1 MYSVTPAQ
9 YLSPSVLTPLAD
21 NPRKITR
28 KDLNILAD
36 SIRENGY
43 YPHRPLALEQQGSQ
57 LVVLDGNQR
66 LKAFKR
72 LRLKMVPCVIYS
84 NLTDAERAEIIL
96 RGNINNGTWDADML
110 SLDPQFAQ
118 MDLAAMGLQ
127 IDLPALDTPSQPAT
141 DPRETRDTDSTAEE
155 HEAMPYTAGDMDF
168 YRRMQ
173 GDFLYDSDNEYNIPN
188 LLLSPDTMPDHLL
201 LPLAPWGAESRNK
214 HGISTY
220 HFYVEDY
227 RFERLFKDPMKL
239 LQSGCKHIV
248 EPNCSIHDQTPVAM
262 ALFLIYKKRY
272 LARYLQECG
281 IKVWVDLNVSSHFA
295 RYNRLGIPHGYNAF
309 FTRGTGGRVE
319 RLQFDLRQAQEISG
333 LEHPN
338 MVVYAGGDDI
348 RRFCQAHRLLYLNE
362 YMTAKE
368 K

>member
-1 MYSVTPAQ
+1 MYSVTPTQ

-28 KDLNILAD
+28 KDLNILAE

-43 YPHRPLALEQQGSQ
+43 YPHRPLALEQQGAQ

-66 LKAFKR
+66 LKACKR
-72 LRLKMVPCVIYS
+72 LHLKMVPCVIYS

-96 RGNINNGTWDADML
+96 RGNINNGTWDTDML

-127 IDLPALDTPSQPAT
+127 IDLPAIGTSETPDQPAT
-141 DPRETRDTDSTAEE
+141 DPRETRDTDDPVPDTEQVE
-155 HEAMPYTAGDMDF
+155 DF
-168 YRRMQ
+168 DYCKRMS
-173 GDFLYDSDNEYNIPN
+173 GDFLYDSDNEFDIPN
-188 LLLSPDTMPDHLL
+188 LLISPDTMPDHLL
-201 LPLAPWGAESRNK
+201 LPLAPWGSESRNK

-239 LQSGCKHIV
+239 LQSGCKQIV

-262 ALFLIYKKRY
+262 ALFRIYKKRY

-295 RYNRLGIPHGYNAF
+295 RYNRIGIPHGYNAF

-319 RLQFDLRQAQEISG
+319 RLEFDLRQAQEISG

-348 RRFCQAHRLLYLNE
+348 RQFCQAHRLLYLNE

>member
-1 MYSVTPAQ
+1 MYSVTPTQ

-28 KDLNILAD
+28 KDLNILAE

-57 LVVLDGNQR
+57 FVVLDGNQR
-66 LKAFKR
+66 LKVCKR
-72 LRLKMVPCVIYS
+72 LKLQAVPCVVYS
-84 NLTDAERAEIIL
+84 NLSDEERAEIIL

-127 IDLPALDTPSQPAT
+127 IDMPTVETPDQPAT

-155 HEAMPYTAGDMDF
+155 PETIPDNAGDADF
-168 YRRMQ
+168 YRRMS

-188 LLLSPDTMPDHLL
+188 LLLSPDTMPDHLE

-227 RFERLFKDPMKL
+227 RFERLFKDPMRL
-239 LQSGCKHIV
+239 LLSGCKYIV

-281 IKVWVDLNVSSHFA
+281 IKVWVDMNVSSHFA
-295 RYNRLGIPHGYNAF
+295 RYNRMGVPHGYNAF
-309 FTRGTGGRVE
+309 FTRGTSGGVE
-319 RLQFDLRQAQEISG
+319 RLETDLRQAQEISG

-348 RRFCQAHRLLYLNE
+348 RQFCQDHRLVYLNE
-362 YMTAKE
+362 YMTNKE